1 MKKILP
7 LIQIILLCVI
17 GFNLYRTHKYNEQ
30 TRQTLKQIEVLQK
43 NEQHRK
49 HIQDS
54 FKNERIK

>member
-7 LIQIILLCVI
+7 LIQIALLCII

-30 TRQTLKQIEVLQK
+30 TRQTLKQIEILQK

-49 HIQDS
+49 HIRDS
-54 FKNERIK
+54 FKIERIK